1 MENNKLTAIIL
12 EPAKSYF
19 NEYYR
24 TLSIGEDQS
33 FVIGIKEYEE
43 EIKSLE
49 DKLKI
54 LQKEKEKIDLDS
66 NIERDKLFQQATDR
80 YNQGGKWTKAE
91 TYQGKKVSHAEV
103 TYNENLK
110 AAEKKAEA
118 LKAKKDKE
126 LKKVQDELKDLEKKY
141 DDIFWVWE
149 LAKKRSHV
157 PTGANESIIKGK
169 KRLRLQLNRHLH
181 GGGFVWIEPFHEN
194 TRPTGSAKNGIYAH
208 TEGGIPDIITAE
220 WYGKNSS
227 QIPVKIT
234 QPVAPMTQVQLHIY
248 TKSLYGVDFR
258 VELKAN
264 GKTLKAN
271 EYMTGFT
278 VYANK
283 KGEKTKDPE
292 VKTQIEG
299 SKDMFYTEADIYD
312 YSAPSSV
319 QPPAGAMTGHL
330 VGGLD
335 ENVSRIPNVQKA
347 VLSLYIDPAWCGLGE
362 KKIII
367 KPTFHFSGKT
377 KALEIPLEVNCSLK
391 PNIEMPVPGNKAV
404 FVDNIETSMQA
415 FHPCGYN
422 FFKVSDG
429 DREIDLLEDK
439 STSPIDIF
447 ELVAGTSNNTHD
459 ITITLD
465 TDTTE
470 CSYDGS
476 PNDHEGH
483 VIEISEYPEKKTEE
497 NAKEKEKSSISGS
510 SKVKA
515 QIGDKKNHVAVNE
528 KLSFE
533 GKLEIY
539 TKTDKE
545 LKFKSRFI
553 YDLSPY
559 TLAGIQVD
567 PIFRYFWLGNGVPTN
582 TYLVKTHTCRYQQN
596 LSIKTYPDVA
606 WSLKLS
612 YKNST
617 VERELW
623 GNQRYADTDKAKFK
637 RKPQKWIPAGDGK
650 SIGISLG
657 AKWDK
662 SNEYD
667 ATADITK
674 QVQKLLDS
682 LGVIGKFVNSVFL
695 GEENKKQEGYGKP
708 KPENEQALESVRDK
722 EKKELEKTQQN
733 LDAARARY
741 RNAQTDREREKITK
755 DINSLQRKVD
765 KQSEAYKLKLTR
777 SIAKIEIQWP
787 QLDAQFEWSLEN
799 IKTHGPYYNQTGVI
813 LQGALELTPLI
824 GLTATLDFLALAQRV
839 HPVAMALIAAADIT
853 MALIGDGSQITCNLT
868 AAGTFG
874 GKVQG
879 FLNTKTKEN
888 SFNREDR
895 NAKDKQVAELKCD
908 LEFKLEISVKIK
920 FEKKKLWVK
929 VTVTGEAG
937 ANATAK
943 WTGRAPI
950 DADDYGW
957 YIAPEM
963 TFEGLEVKGY
973 ANVEGQIGDKD
984 DTWGSA
990 KSNNEINWQAIDAW
1004 KEPKQWGK
1012 FYFPSK
1018 KE

>member
-12 EPAKSYF
+12 EPNKANF
-19 NEYYR
+19 DEQYR
-24 TLSIGEDQS
+24 ALSIEESQS

-43 EIKSLE
+43 EIKSLN
-49 DKLKI
+49 DKLKA
-54 LQKEKEKIDLDS
+54 LQNEKDRIDLDS
-66 NIERDKLFQQATDR
+66 NIERDKLFQQATNR
-80 YNQGGKWTKAE
+80 YNQGGEWAKGE

-110 AAEKKAEA
+110 VTEKKTAG
-118 LKAKKDKE
+118 LHAKKDKE
-126 LKKVQDELKDLEKKY
+126 IKELNRKLEELEKKY
-141 DDIFWVWE
+141 ADIVWVWE
-149 LAKKRSHV
+149 LAQKRSHE
-157 PTGANESIIKGK
+157 PTGANTSL
-169 KRLRLQLNRHLH
+169 KRGEKRMKLRLSRHLH
-181 GGGFVWIEPFHEN
+181 GGGFAWVEPFHEN
-194 TRPTGSAKNGIYAH
+194 SKPTGSSKNGILVH
-208 TEGGIPDIITAE
+208 TTGGDPDIITAE
-220 WYGKNSS
+220 WYGYD
-227 QIPVKIT
+227 QAQLPVKIT
-234 QPVAPMTQVQLHIY
+234 QPIAPMTKVQLHIY
-248 TKSLYGVDFR
+248 TKSLYGVNIR

-271 EYMTGFT
+271 GYIMAFT
-278 VYANK
+278 VYGTKNGLKAKEPEFK
-283 KGEKTKDPE
+283 KELE
-292 VKTQIEG
+292 E
-299 SKDMFYTEADIYD
+299 SKDMFYAEVDIFD
-312 YSAPSSV
+312 YSAPASV

-330 VGGLD
+330 LGGLD
-335 ENVSRIPNVQKA
+335 EKSSWLPNVQKA
-347 VLSLYIDPAWCGLGE
+347 VLDLYVDPLWCAGQQ
-362 KKIII
+362 KIMI
-367 KPTFHFSGKT
+367 KPTIHFSGKT
-377 KALEIPLEVNCSLK
+377 KALEVPLEVNCTVK

-404 FVDNIETSMQA
+404 FVDNIETSVQA
-415 FHPCGYN
+415 FHPCGYS
-422 FFKVSDG
+422 FFKVNDG
-429 DREIDLLEDK
+429 DREVDLLEDK
-439 STSPIDIF
+439 SIAPLDYF

-470 CSYDGS
+470 CSFDGK

-483 VIEISEYPEKKTEE
+483 VIDITEYPEKKNEE
-497 NAKEKEKSSISGS
+497 NAKEKEKSSVSGS

-515 QIGDKKNHVAVNE
+515 QIGDKKNHVAVKE
-528 KLSFE
+528 ELGFE
-533 GKLEIY
+533 GKLEVY

-553 YDLSPY
+553 YDLSPF

-582 TYLVKTHTCRYQQN
+582 TYLVKTNTCRYQQ
-596 LSIKTYPDVA
+596 SVAIKTYPDVA

-617 VERELW
+617 VEKELW

-637 RKPQKWIPAGDGK
+637 RKPQKWMPAGDGK

-695 GEENKKQEGYGKP
+695 GEENKKQEGYEEP
-708 KPENEQALESVRDK
+708 KPENQAALESVKDK

-741 RNAQTDREREKITK
+741 RNAQTDREKEKITK

-799 IKTHGPYYNQTGVI
+799 IKKHGPYYNQTGVI

-824 GLTATLDFLALAQRV
+824 GLTATLDFLALAQRA
-839 HPVAMALIAAADIT
+839 HPVALALIAAADIT

-920 FEKKKLWVK
+920 LEKKKLFVK
-929 VTVTGEAG
+929 VTLTGELG
-937 ANATAK
+937 AEATAK

-950 DADDYGW
+950 DADEYGW
-957 YIAPEM
+957 FIAPEM

-984 DTWGSA
+984 DTWGSV
-990 KSNNEINWQAIDAW
+990 KSTNEIKWQAIDAW

-1012 FYFPSK
+1012 FYFPSR